1 MPLSARASRLPNLTQ
16 RLIQPHKTDR
26 GLVSFPDLLAKADL
40 AKTLTLL
47 ARPSLEG
54 LVHGSDFC

>member
-1 MPLSARASRLPNLTQ
+1 MQTNTQYHLFTKRLYNLA
-16 RLIQPHKTDR
+16 PV
-26 GLVSFPDLLAKADL
+26 VSFPDLLAKAYL

-54 LVHGSDFC
+54 LVHGLDFC